1 MIEHAMNNNFTDDT
15 NSILRFAEQEARH
28 LHHQHV
34 DSAHLL
40 LGLIRLRV
48 GVAAKL
54 LANLGIDRADV
65 RRRVEKSIA
74 SGLAPDSSDQPTL
87 AAGANLALEHAACEA
102 RRLNHEFVD
111 ADHLLVG
118 LLRESNG
125 VASRILTDL
134 GLRLEEVQEE
144 ICHVLDQPE

>member
-1 MIEHAMNNNFTDDT
+1 MNNNFTDDT
-15 NSILRFAEQEARH
+15 NSILQFAEQEARR

-34 DSAHLL
+34 DTAHLL
-40 LGLIRLRV
+40 LGLIRLRD
-48 GVAAKL
+48 GVAAKV
-54 LANLGIDRADV
+54 LANLGIDRADL

-74 SGLAPDSSDQPTL
+74 SGLAADSFDQLTL
-87 AAGANLALEHAACEA
+87 AVGAKRALEHAADEA
-102 RRLNHEFVD
+102 RRLHHELVD

-134 GLRLEEVQEE
+134 GLQLEELREE
-144 ICHVLDQPE
+144 ICHVLDQRE

>member
-1 MIEHAMNNNFTDDT
+1 MNNNFTDDT
-15 NSILRFAEQEARH
+15 NSILRFAEQEAQH

-48 GVAAKL
+48 GVAVRA

-65 RRRVEKSIA
+65 RRRVEKSIV
-74 SGLAPDSSDQPTL
+74 SGLAADSFDQPTL
-87 AAGANLALEHAACEA
+87 AAGANRALEHAADEA
-102 RRLNHEFVD
+102 QRLNHEFVD

-118 LLRESNG
+118 LLRESSG
-125 VASRILTDL
+125 VASKILTDL
-134 GLRLEEVQEE
+134 GLQLEELREE
-144 ICHVLDQPE
+144 IRHVLDQPE